1 MKKSF
6 VFPSL
11 IVIPCFFTRS
21 HAMKKSFVSLKMR
34 ACLTLLGSLS
44 LAAAANA
51 QTCTPKV
58 AASELVKPGTLV
70 MSTNPTLPPM
80 QFVDSSGVL
89 KGMRIILGDE
99 IAKRLCLKPEY
110 IKIEFSAMVPGLQA
124 GRWDI
129 INTGIFWTEE
139 RAKLMQMIQY
149 EAQAVSI
156 SVGKG
161 NPLKISK
168 PEDLAGR
175 TVGVELGG
183 FEERK
188 LKELDQ
194 AMTAKGF
201 KAMNVRTFDNFA
213 TAYQALRAGQTEASV
228 SIDSTAAEYAK
239 RGEFD
244 RAISGLFPTPVA
256 LALKNPTLANAV
268 VGVFNDMQKDGTYAK
283 LMAEFGLLANT
294 DPIKINGPTK

>member
-1 MKKSF
+1 MNKRF
-6 VFPSL
+6 TTLNLRLCMTL
-11 IVIPCFFTRS
+11 IG
-21 HAMKKSFVSLKMR
+21 
-34 ACLTLLGSLS
+34 TLVAGGV
-44 LAAAANA
+44 ATA

-80 QFVDSSGVL
+80 QFVDSSGAL
-89 KGMRIILGDE
+89 KGMRITLGDE
-99 IAKRLCLKPEY
+99 IARRLCLKPEY

-139 RAKLMQMIQY
+139 RAKLMQMVQY

-156 SVGKG
+156 SVAKG
-161 NPLKISK
+161 NPLNISK

-188 LKELDQ
+188 LKELNES
-194 AMTAKGF
+194 MTAKGL
-201 KAMNVRTFDNFA
+201 KPMNVRTFDNFA

-244 RAISGLFPTPVA
+244 RAISGLFATPVA
-256 LALKNPTLANAV
+256 LAMKSPALANAV
-268 VGVFNDMQKDGTYAK
+268 VAVFNDMQKDGSYGK
-283 LMAEFGLLANT
+283 LMAEYGLLANKE
-294 DPIKINGPTK
+294 PIKINAPSKP